1 MTEHEFAFYSNQ
13 WERYKRATGISGQ
26 LLIDELWATM
36 SPDLQQFAFDQGA
49 VESLN
54 TEALMM
60 ERIRSLA
67 VTIQH
72 KAVHT
77 VQLHSAKQQPHES
90 VKAGEAF

>member
-1 MTEHEFAFYSNQ
+1 
-13 WERYKRATGISGQ
+13 
-26 LLIDELWATM
+26 M

-49 VESLN
+49 VESLT

-67 VTIQH
+67 VTVQH

-77 VQLHSAKQQPHES
+77 VQLHSAKQQQHES
-90 VKAGEAF
+90 VKAFAARVRGIASNCGLKKKCS